1 VGSPATEPLPAMMR
15 AGAPAGPIPTG
26 GLEVSSILLGLGVA
40 LLVLAAIV
48 FAAVSWSRI
57 GAVGQGVL
65 LVGLTAA
72 TALATD
78 RAARRR
84 LSGTAE
90 ALGVLTVVLAPLVAQ
105 ALRIAVDLPAG
116 DDRTWANWLE
126 WSWWP
131 IALTATGAAALVFG
145 RAVGV
150 WSPRYLGVVLV
161 QVGPAL
167 WVALAP
173 VSLLVLV
180 VALAAQAAVVALGL
194 AFDDP
199 DRTTRTIWTWGAVT
213 VWSVALL
220 VALSLAGADVDLSA
234 GRHLAAVVALAACVA
249 TAGVVAW
256 RYRDRTGWSDGA
268 YAATSAIA
276 LVAVGRA
283 LGGLVPDLA
292 WWPVMG
298 AVAAGG
304 LLTADRM
311 AGVRATGVRVV
322 SWAGVVIA
330 AAPVADGALAVLG
343 AVGATTEPWRSV
355 AADPVVV
362 DTTIFDQAWVSVVAG
377 TAALGLALGAARR
390 HLDRRVVTAGVIAL
404 GALLALTTPALAG
417 GPLVLVTGLT
427 LATAIALAVLAWD
440 SAERS
445 GLAGGSL
452 AVLGLGVVWAA
463 PNPGLALVAGLVA
476 FGLGAGAVVRG
487 VQVDELELAA
497 PGAALAAV
505 ALAADVGLSAWDLG
519 ADGAWTWATV
529 SITAAVVA
537 AALPLSGLRRM
548 ASVASSPAAPF
559 EPSGPAP
566 AAAPAPAP
574 PLEARSAADLAA
586 EVAAAVLLVTHLIGL
601 PAIVAAADGG
611 RFTAPVTL
619 SLAVGVAALAA
630 IAGRLSTAA
639 ARWIPWTV
647 AAAVEGL
654 VLVWFRLAEA
664 DVTTVEAYTLP
675 LAALLGAIAWLAA
688 RTRPDGL
695 EKAPSWSLEGPA
707 LAMALLPT
715 ALIAL
720 VDPGVARQ
728 AVGLVAGASLLGLG
742 ASLRRRAPLDVGAAV
757 VVVLGLQ
764 VLAPYADAV
773 PRWISLGAV
782 GAALVAM
789 GATFEQR
796 RHDLHQAKRHYSSL
810 R

>member
-1 VGSPATEPLPAMMR
+1 MMR
-15 AGAPAGPIPTG
+15 AGAPAGPIPTS

-57 GAVGQGVL
+57 GAVGQGAL

-105 ALRIAVDLPAG
+105 ALRITVDLQAI
-116 DDRTWANWLE
+116 DDRTWGNWLN

-131 IALTATGAAALVFG
+131 IALTAIGAAALVFG

-150 WSPRYLGVVLV
+150 RSPHYLGVVLV
-161 QVGPAL
+161 QFGPAV

-173 VSLLVLV
+173 VSPLVLV
-180 VALAAQAAVVALGL
+180 GALAVQAAVVALGP
-194 AFDDP
+194 AFAEP
-199 DRTTRTIWTWGAVT
+199 DRTTRTVWTWGVVT
-213 VWSVALL
+213 AWSVALL

-234 GRHLAAVVALAACVA
+234 GRHLAAVVALAACAA

-268 YAATSAIA
+268 YAATSAVA

-283 LGGLVPDLA
+283 LGGLVPDVA

-404 GALLALTTPALAG
+404 GALLALTIPALAG

-427 LATAIALAVLAWD
+427 LATAIALAALAW
-440 SAERS
+440 APVERS
-445 GLAGGSL
+445 WLAGGSL
-452 AVLGLGVVWAA
+452 AVLGLGVAWAA
-463 PNPGLALVAGLVA
+463 PNPGLALVAGFVA
-476 FGLGAGAVVRG
+476 FGLGAAAVVRG
-487 VQVDELELAA
+487 VQVDALELAA

-505 ALAADVGLSAWDLG
+505 ALAADAGLLAWDLG
-519 ADGAWTWATV
+519 DDGAWTWATV
-529 SITAAVVA
+529 SITAAVAA
-537 AALPLSGLRRM
+537 AALSLFGLRR
-548 ASVASSPAAPF
+548 AGSAGLSQSLS

-566 AAAPAPAP
+566 AQGPEPAS
-574 PLEARSAADLAA
+574 PLGARSAADLAA
-586 EVAAAVLLVTHLIGL
+586 EVAAAVLLVAHLVGL
-601 PAIVAAADGG
+601 LAIVAAADGG
-611 RFTAPVTL
+611 PFTGPVTL
-619 SLAVGVAALAA
+619 SLAVGVAALAS
-630 IAGRLSTAA
+630 IAARLSAA
-639 ARWIPWTV
+639 DARGIPWTV
-647 AAAVEGL
+647 AAGVEGL
-654 VLVWFRLAEA
+654 VLVWFRLADA
-664 DVTTVEAYTLP
+664 DVATVEAYTLP
-675 LAALLGAIAWLAA
+675 MAVLLGVVAWLVS
-688 RTRPDGL
+688 RNGPGGL
-695 EKAPSWSLEGPA
+695 EAAPSWSLEGPA
-707 LAMALLPT
+707 LAMAVVPT
-715 ALIAL
+715 ALLAL
-720 VDPGVARQ
+720 GDPGVARQ
-728 AVGLVAGASLLGLG
+728 ASGLVIGAVLLGIG
-742 ASLRRRAPLDVGAAV
+742 ARLRRRAPLDVGAAV
-757 VVVLGLQ
+757 VIVLGFL
-764 VLAPYADAV
+764 VLAPYADAI

-796 RHDLHQAKRHYSSL
+796 RRDLHHAKRHYSSL